1 MTQKNNQWHVNYLKF
16 NQILD
21 SNQQLIAT
29 CNKTGSLTEL
39 QANANM
45 ISAVPDLLMF
55 ALAFIEQADTENNE
69 LVEMAKNAVSKA
81 LPNKKFD

>member
-69 LVEMAKNAVSKA
+69 LFEMAKNAVSKA